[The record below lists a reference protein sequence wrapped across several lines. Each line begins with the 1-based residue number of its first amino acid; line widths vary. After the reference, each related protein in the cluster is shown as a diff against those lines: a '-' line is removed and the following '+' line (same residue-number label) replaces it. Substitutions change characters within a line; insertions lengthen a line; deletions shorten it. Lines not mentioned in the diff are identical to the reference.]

1 LAHGLLSRRPV
12 NERRQPTT
20 QKKEAIM
27 IRHLA
32 LAIAVAALTTTL
44 AHAGPRG
51 EDVQAHRGEDVQ
63 APRGEDV
70 QAPRA
75 PALPRR

>member
-1 LAHGLLSRRPV
+1 
-12 NERRQPTT
+12 
-20 QKKEAIM
+20 M

-32 LAIAVAALTTTL
+32 FAIAVATLTTTL
-44 AHAGPRG
+44 AYAGPRG
-51 EDVQAHRGEDVQ
+51 EDVQAPRGEDVQAPRGEDVQ

-75 PALPRR
+75 PVMPSR